1 MPSVVII
8 GAGLV
13 GAATALALHQAGI
26 QSTLYDQAQP
36 TEPVMD
42 GYPVEFGETGGSVV
56 IQASGLR
63 VLKALGVLEECFEA
77 GRRCSYISWH
87 KIDGSSPLVSDTS
100 TSNRTAGETDPSL
113 LRPLQ
118 ILRSKLH
125 RILIHACH
133 KAGIATQTGKKLV
146 GVTEN
151 ESSVTATFADGSTAT
166 GDLLIGADGIH
177 SATRRQIFGENCTA
191 TFVGSTGYIGVV
203 NIKEHGIDLKETE
216 ELAFYTDRD
225 NKRVV
230 TAFKVD
236 AKRVPR
242 VLLVGDAA
250 HGMVP
255 NAGLCLMVGLE
266 DVGTLRALFQRLPD
280 AKQWQRVLELYSTLR
295 VPRCTKTANQ
305 ARSFRISNTASA
317 STFGGDLNHFIFGL
331 VVYAANAGYFS
342 SYTVFDCEGEVEKLF
357 VEKENEN

>member
-1 MPSVVII
+1 
-8 GAGLV
+8 
-13 GAATALALHQAGI
+13 
-26 QSTLYDQAQP
+26 
-36 TEPVMD
+36 
-42 GYPVEFGETGGSVV
+42 
-56 IQASGLR
+56 
-63 VLKALGVLEECFEA
+63 
-77 GRRCSYISWH
+77 
-87 KIDGSSPLVSDTS
+87 
-100 TSNRTAGETDPSL
+100 
-113 LRPLQ
+113 
-118 ILRSKLH
+118 
-125 RILIHACH
+125 
-133 KAGIATQTGKKLV
+133 AGIATQTGKKLV

-151 ESSVTATFADGSTAT
+151 ESSVTATFADGSTTT

-230 TAFKVD
+230 TAFKVSD
-236 AKRVPR
+236 EIGAVQVSTVGDMEEQDKSAAWRPYSDLPKHAGRLADLLHDWGVPNHVETMMRNAFRVSAASIYDLPNLETYHKSR

-255 NAGLCLMVGLE
+255 NAGLGLMVGLE

-280 AKQWQRVLELYSTLR
+280 AKQWKHVLELYSVLR

-305 ARSFRISNTASA
+305 ARSFRISSTASA
-317 STFGGDLNHFIFGL
+317 PIFGGDLNHFIFGL
-331 VVYAANAGYFS
+331 VVYAANAGFFS
-342 SYTVFDCEGEVEKLF
+342 SYTVFDCEGEVDKLF
-357 VEKENEN
+357 VEKEM